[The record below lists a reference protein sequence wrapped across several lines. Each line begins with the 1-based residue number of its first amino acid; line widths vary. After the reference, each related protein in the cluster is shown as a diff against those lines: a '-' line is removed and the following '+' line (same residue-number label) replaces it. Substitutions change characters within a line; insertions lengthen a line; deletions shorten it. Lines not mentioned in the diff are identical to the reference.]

1 MALILLMVASGAYF
15 ARNVLIALGLHKSPV
30 LRSSER
36 YANIDDT
43 YYGLPELLLSLGL
56 LALFGSM
63 VFMTYVSTRFPPY
76 LIGMIILLLAL
87 LSYQF
92 RDHIK
97 AYPQIF
103 LSFPRWYVELRER
116 TTREERRRIAYMWL
130 TLPHKTRLIYSA
142 NDHAF
147 SLWADLIILGTVTQ
161 TVEDQ
166 EAKERLMWGTPPTD
180 VGIWRVDRP
189 DDKGG

>member
-15 ARNVLIALGLHKSPV
+15 ARNVLVALGLYKSPV
-30 LRSSER
+30 LRRSER
-36 YANIDDT
+36 YANFDDT

-56 LALFGSM
+56 LALFAGM
-63 VFMTYVSTRFPPY
+63 LFMIYVSMRFPPY
-76 LIGMIILLLAL
+76 LIGAVILILAL
-87 LSYQF
+87 LAYQF
-92 RDHIK
+92 RDYVK

-103 LSFPRWYVELRER
+103 LAFPRWYVELRER

-130 TLPHKTRLIYSA
+130 TLPRKTRLIYSA

-147 SLWADLIILGTVTQ
+147 SLWADLVILGTVTQ

-166 EAKERLMWGTPPTD
+166 EAKERLMWNAPPTD
-180 VGIWRVDRP
+180 VGIWRLDRP
-189 DDKGG
+189 DDKSV